1 MKLLWNNDICFGL
14 LRLLVCQWIFPNSL
28 AWVGGNIELMACF
41 TWELSVRGL
50 DGNSKS
56 IRHLFTNSL
65 AATFMPVCRYMS
77 TIAVENKILISVWSN
92 LIQFIQDGRYYK
104 RFNVAFLPPL
114 CGPELAH
121 SLVLNSNRNWDV
133 EIVQLTNYWK
143 DLTNIKT
150 TWDVAS
156 LFVHNSWCSQI
167 PVADVGFV
175 KKITSKISN
184 C

>member
-1 MKLLWNNDICFGL
+1 MVRDWYGIVSIWLPYWKPALYNLPNAQVNPGQPCRWRSFRTVLQILTILLYYRTTTPKYETFMKQSV

-28 AWVGGNIELMACF
+28 AWVGGNIGLMACF

-77 TIAVENKILISVWSN
+77 TIAVENKILVSVWSN

-121 SLVLNSNRNWDV
+121 SLVLNSNWN
-133 EIVQLTNYWK
+133 
-143 DLTNIKT
+143 
-150 TWDVAS
+150 
-156 LFVHNSWCSQI
+156 
-167 PVADVGFV
+167 
-175 KKITSKISN
+175 
-184 C
+184 